1 MVPPSLDRLSALGA
15 SVAGLSVDMSQAPKP
30 RVVDSMHNCAYT
42 VGSMADDG
50 EWDPRKAAANLKK
63 HGVDFADAATVLHDE
78 QAITVRDDEGHE
90 ERYVTI
96 GMDALGNVLV
106 VVYTWR
112 GERPRLMSARKA
124 TPQEREQYGVKP

>member
-1 MVPPSLDRLSALGA
+1 MD
-15 SVAGLSVDMSQAPKP
+15 D
-30 RVVDSMHNCAYT
+30 
-42 VGSMADDG
+42 VGWG
-50 EWDPRKAAANLKK
+50 PRKAAANLKK

-78 QAITVRDDEGHE
+78 KAITVRDDDAEE

-96 GMDALGNVLV
+96 GMSAIGAVLV

-112 GERPRLMSARKA
+112 GDEPRLISARKT

>member
-1 MVPPSLDRLSALGA
+1 
-15 SVAGLSVDMSQAPKP
+15 MS
-30 RVVDSMHNCAYT
+30 
-42 VGSMADDG
+42 DDV
-50 EWDPRKAAANLKK
+50 EWDPRKASANFKK

-78 QAITVRDDEGHE
+78 QADTIREDAEGE

-112 GERPRLMSARKA
+112 GYRPRLISARKA
-124 TPQEREQYGVKP
+124 DPKEREQYGINS

>member
-1 MVPPSLDRLSALGA
+1 MAGRKPAISLYERLRGS
-15 SVAGLSVDMSQAPKP
+15 SVKRKLLTVCTSV
-30 RVVDSMHNCAYT
+30 HIL
-42 VGSMADDG
+42 VGMADDAD
-50 EWDPRKAAANLKK
+50 WDPRKAAANLKK

-78 QAITVRDDEGHE
+78 QAITVRDDEAHE

-112 GERPRLMSARKA
+112 DDRPRLISARQA
-124 TPQEREQYGVKP
+124 RPQEREQYGAKP